1 MTTDKR
7 MSQFSSELD
16 KLQSLLEKQIKL
28 TCQGSISGVKTLS
41 KQTSS
46 FVEKITEAGI
56 LESTEFE
63 ARRGKLQKLYKDLC
77 LAVAVHK
84 ADAAKQLSRVCKGKK
99 TVKAYRS
106 NI

>member
-7 MSQFSSELD
+7 LSQFSSELD

-28 TCQGSISGVKTLS
+28 TRQGSISEVKTLS
-41 KQTSS
+41 RQTSS
-46 FVEKITEAGI
+46 FVEKITQAGI
-56 LESTEFE
+56 PESTEFE
-63 ARRGKLQKLYKDLC
+63 ARRGKLQKLYEHLC
-77 LAVAVHK
+77 LAVTVHK

-99 TVKAYRS
+99 TIKAYRS